1 MRITNSIVTNKYTRQ
16 LSSLESSVNDSMNK
30 VTSGSALTKF
40 SDDTTASVRA
50 YKIRSTLSK
59 VESYQSNI
67 DYADTSLIDSESALN
82 NLNDIYQY
90 AMGKI
95 VQGQNASQSSDERKI
110 IATEL
115 RSLQEEMLSS
125 LNTSASDV
133 YLFGGTNTGS
143 EPFTIDSASGK
154 LAYNGVVLANLDA
167 TDPTVDAVT
176 GLTDAETIAS
186 LKSDSRFLN
195 IGLNLQFDASSD
207 LVRSTAL
214 DYTVQGINITG
225 YGSSTATVNGT
236 SMTVS
241 NNLYDLL
248 GQISTGF
255 ESSTYTYDEVDMLY
269 GKFQEASSGI
279 SQSLTTVGSKMNY
292 LDFMTE
298 RYNTQTLNLEDK
310 QSQIEDVDLAAAI
323 IEYKTNDVA
332 YNAALQMGVNVIKNS
347 IFDYM
352 S

>member
-1 MRITNSIVTNKYTRQ
+1 MRITNSIITNKYTRQ
-16 LSSLESSVNDSMNK
+16 LGSLESAVNDSTNK

-59 VESYQSNI
+59 IENYQSNI
-67 DYADTSLIDSESALN
+67 NYANTSLTDSESALN

-95 VQGQNASQSSDERKI
+95 VEGQNATESSGERSI
-110 IATEL
+110 VATEL

-125 LNTSASDV
+125 LNVSTSGT
-133 YLFGGTNTGS
+133 YLFGGTNTES
-143 EPFTIDSASGK
+143 EPFTIDTTTGK
-154 LAYNGVVLANLDA
+154 LMYNGVLLDDLDA
-167 TDPTVDAVT
+167 ADPTDA
-176 GLTDAETIAS
+176 ATIAS
-186 LKSDSRFLN
+186 LSNDSRYLN
-195 IGLNLQFDASSD
+195 LGLNLQFDASSE
-207 LVRSTAL
+207 LVKSSAFA
-214 DYTVQGINITG
+214 YTVQGINIIG
-225 YGSSTATVNGT
+225 YGSSTETVNG
-236 SMTVS
+236 SSINVS
-241 NNLYDLL
+241 GNLYDLL
-248 GQISTGF
+248 GQIADSL
-255 ESSTYTYDEVDMLY
+255 ESDTYNYDEVDMIY

-279 SQSLTTVGSKMNY
+279 SQSLTTVGAKMNY
-292 LDFMTE
+292 MDFMKE
-298 RYNTQTLNLEDK
+298 RYDTQTLNLEDK
-310 QSQIEDVDLAAAI
+310 QSEIEDVDLASAI